1 MFGCTCSD
9 RNDGF
14 ELILPSGEVIT
25 VRLRVVFDRTDI
37 NPVKIAVRIQAPKN
51 ARINR
56 LAREQYQQFGP
67 QDCIIKPPVKPS
79 SKEGNDVS
87 VQQGDW

>member
-25 VRLRVVFDRTDI
+25 VRLRVVFDRTDT

-67 QDCIIKPPVKPS
+67 ADLVVKPPTQPPTR
-79 SKEGNDVS
+79 E
-87 VQQGDW
+87 